1 MRNLIILFASV
12 MFLPGFNMQEEWA
25 DKKYEAARTASASEF
40 HATPEKE
47 VFFYINLARLFPK
60 EFAEKYI
67 KDSYKKSAYHT
78 SLYKTLHSMKP
89 VPVLKPDRS
98 MFDLALCWAKEGGK
112 AGVIGHN
119 RKKCK
124 EGYTAE
130 CCSYGEDTAIGIVL
144 QLLIDEGIPSL
155 GHRKALLSKQYSF
168 LGVSIQPH
176 KKHTTHA
183 VLDIR

>member
-1 MRNLIILFASV
+1 M
-12 MFLPGFNMQEEWA
+12 
-25 DKKYEAARTASASEF
+25 DKKYETARTAAASDF
-40 HATPEKE
+40 HSSLEKD

-67 KDSYKKSAYHT
+67 KDIGKRSAYHT
-78 SLYKTLHSMKP
+78 SLYKTLHSMKT
-89 VPVLKPDRS
+89 VPAMKPDRA

-112 AGVIGHN
+112 TGVIGHN

-124 EGYTAE
+124 DGYSAE
-130 CCSYGEDTAIGIVL
+130 CCSYGEETAIGIVL

-155 GHRKALLSKQYSF
+155 GHRKALLSKQYSV

-176 KKHTTHA
+176 KKHATHA
-183 VLDIR
+183 VLDMK